1 MENVL
6 FKSRETLH
14 IKIVDFGIAGV
25 CKSNQ
30 NDKVEAGSLAY
41 MPPEVLSD
49 SNADTSPKIDVWAI
63 GCILYG
69 MIYGKLPFWGD
80 TEEEFA
86 KSIINGKLKFDPK
99 VPISE
104 GCKKTI

>member
-6 FKSRETLH
+6 FKDKEHLH
-14 IKIVDFGIAGV
+14 IKVVDFGIAGV
-25 CKSNQ
+25 CKANKS
-30 NDKVEAGSLAY
+30 DKVEAGSLAY
-41 MPPEVLSD
+41 MPPEVLAEN
-49 SNADTSPKIDVWAI
+49 NADTTTALDVWAI

-86 KSIINGKLKFDPK
+86 RAILKQKVVFDVNIPFSKEGKALL
-99 VPISE
+99 
-104 GCKKTI
+104 